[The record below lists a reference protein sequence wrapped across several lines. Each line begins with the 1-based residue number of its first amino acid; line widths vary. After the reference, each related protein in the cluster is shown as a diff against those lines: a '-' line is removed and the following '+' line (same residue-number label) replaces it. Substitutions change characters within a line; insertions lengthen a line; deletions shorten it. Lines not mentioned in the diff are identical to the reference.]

1 MNGYKTYAKCEML
14 DAAPKNNC
22 ESKSYVAVK
31 RCRMLRSGVQLYAHD
46 EVPAQLLALLPADK
60 QNKPI
65 FKVYRKPEAI
75 VKHVKDFNYIA
86 FVNTHPN
93 EDVTPENYKNLSIG
107 TVGGDATLVTCDDG
121 NVYVEN
127 DIVFTSKEA
136 YKEYEAGKKEVSI
149 GMDCDWRVADTDE
162 YDFEVFDFENVNH
175 LALVDRARAGREAKI
190 LDSSAVIDS
199 ILGGKHMKK
208 GFLEFFGLK
217 KPVKDSE
224 EKLSDKLFAG
234 VAQIKKE
241 MKDEE
246 VSEVVLSVM
255 DSVTPLNDTEQKK
268 VLTGIIQDALSD
280 PETVLAADDE
290 AKKKLADSVD
300 ALYAKCKELDSESAA
315 KIIEDACGSK
325 DAKKPA
331 DDADPED
338 DKGDEGK
345 KDDKGDE
352 GKKDDKGTKDG
363 CGDGKTND
371 EDAIAKVVEAAVSKA
386 LDSAKIDEKVDAA
399 VKKALNLDGAK
410 TPEAKGATTDADINF
425 NAEDCLPNGWGHR

>member
-1 MNGYKTYAKCEML
+1 MNGIKTYVKCEML

-46 EVPAQLLALLPADK
+46 EVPKELLSLLPKEK
-60 QNKPI
+60 QSQAI

-86 FVNTHPN
+86 FVDTHPQV
-93 EDVTPENYKNLSIG
+93 DVTPENYKNLSIG

-127 DIVFTSKEA
+127 DVVFTSMDA

-149 GMDCDWRVADTDE
+149 GMDCVWRIADTDE

-208 GFLEFFGLK
+208 GFLELFGLK

-224 EKLSDKLFAG
+224 GKLSDKLFAG

-246 VSEVVLSVM
+246 VSAIVLSVM

-268 VLTGIIQDALSD
+268 VLTGIIQDALSE
-280 PETVLAADDE
+280 PEVVLAADEE

-300 ALYAKCKELDSESAA
+300 KLYAKCKELDAESAE
-315 KIIEDACGSK
+315 KIINDACGGEE
-325 DAKKPA
+325 AKKPA
-331 DDADPED
+331 DDADPKD
-338 DKGDEGK
+338 DDGDEKDGK
-345 KDDKGDE
+345 KDDE
-352 GKKDDKGTKDG
+352 ADKGAKDG
-363 CGDGKTND
+363 CDGKATD
-371 EDAIAKVVEAAVSKA
+371 EDAIAKIVEAAVTKA
-386 LDSAKIDEKVDAA
+386 LDSAKIDDKVDAA
-399 VKKALNLDGAK
+399 VKKALKLDEGAG
-410 TPEAKGATTDADINF
+410 TPPEAKGAATDADITF
-425 NAEDCLPNGWGHR
+425 NAEDCLPNGWGRR